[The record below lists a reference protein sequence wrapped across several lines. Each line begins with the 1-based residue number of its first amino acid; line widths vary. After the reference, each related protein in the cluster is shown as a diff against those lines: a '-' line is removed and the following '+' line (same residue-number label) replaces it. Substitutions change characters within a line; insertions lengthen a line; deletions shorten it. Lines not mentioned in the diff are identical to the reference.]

1 MANPNIVSV
10 TSIYAGNAG
19 WNLSGTATTTLLTV
33 AADVI
38 VKVNVITCA
47 NVDGTN
53 AATLDLFID
62 GVGTTVTG
70 VTGTGLATTI
80 YLAKTINVPADDIFV
95 VIDRPLYLME
105 NDILKGGASA
115 AGDLDLYIAYEVIN
129 DA

>member
-38 VKVNVITCA
+38 VKVNAITCA

-80 YLAKTINVPADDIFV
+80 YLAKTINVPADDILV
-95 VIDRPLYLME
+95 VIDRPIYLME

>member
-53 AATLDLFID
+53 AATLNLYID

-70 VTGTGLATTI
+70 VTGTSLATLI
-80 YLAKTINVPADDIFV
+80 YLAKTVNVPADDVLSVLDKPI
-95 VIDRPLYLME
+95 YLME

-115 AGDLDLYIAYEVIN
+115 ASDLDLFISYEVIN